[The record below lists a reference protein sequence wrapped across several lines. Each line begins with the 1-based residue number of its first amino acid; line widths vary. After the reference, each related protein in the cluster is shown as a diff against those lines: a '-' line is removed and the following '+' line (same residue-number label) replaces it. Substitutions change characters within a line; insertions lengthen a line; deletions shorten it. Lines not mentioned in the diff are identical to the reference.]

1 MVIGGFKHQSIS
13 YLSLMWHNRWLDGR
27 SLVRFCKE
35 AQSMAKKDNKSVWI
49 LVVVIAVV
57 LQVLFVFADYNKSSA
72 TGTAVAFSKAY
83 FMLDDDLE
91 KFVCSDLIGEEDESA
106 VATYLHNRNQE
117 ARKRGFGGQG
127 FGKGMVRQ
135 MIYHVKTETLA
146 QDEASATIHIHGLRR
161 TNIHPAFT
169 FVAKLFQLGHVRE
182 FEETLDLTRKDGEWK
197 VCGSPYGLSL
207 EG

>member
-1 MVIGGFKHQSIS
+1 MVIGGFKHQSIF
-13 YLSLMWHNRWLDGR
+13 YLSLMWHNRWLEGR
-27 SLVRFCKE
+27 PLVRFCKE
-35 AQSMAKKDNKSVWI
+35 AQSMAKKDNKSLWI

-106 VATYLHNRNQE
+106 AATYLYAKNQE
-117 ARKRGFGGQG
+117 AFERG

-146 QDEASATIHIHGLRR
+146 QDEASATIHIHGLQR

-182 FEETLDLTRKDGEWK
+182 FEETLDLTKQDGEWK